1 MATPVAKSSQPTSG
15 GSRDSKS
22 SYSRTEP
29 GSGCLLPEA
38 QEAEFPAL
46 LDSPAPRLR
55 TYPKET
61 VVAEKL
67 EAMVKLGMANSR
79 MKDFYDLVVL
89 CTRFDFDGIVL
100 SRAIRATFERRAT
113 PLPTDLPLALTPM
126 FTTDPTKKTQWAAF
140 LRKTGIHDADSMES
154 TAGAISSFVGPL
166 LSAVARGNELERRWV
181 AGGPWTS
188 V

>member
-126 FTTDPTKKTQWAAF
+126 FTTDPRRKLNGPRSYARPGFTMPTAWRAPQAPSLASSGPYFPRSHAA
-140 LRKTGIHDADSMES
+140 TSW
-154 TAGAISSFVGPL
+154 
-166 LSAVARGNELERRWV
+166 RGD
-181 AGGPWTS
+181 G
-188 V
+188 